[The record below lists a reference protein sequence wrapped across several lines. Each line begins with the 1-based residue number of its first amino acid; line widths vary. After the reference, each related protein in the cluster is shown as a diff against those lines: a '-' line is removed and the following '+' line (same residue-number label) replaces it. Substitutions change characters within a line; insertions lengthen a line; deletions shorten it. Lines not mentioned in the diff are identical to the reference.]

1 LFAVA
6 SLRVSAAAIGVEEIT
21 TFHEQV
27 RIRPVPLDDALLS
40 DLTERVYGATYHE
53 AKQTLNLVPERV
65 FGMDMVRHVER
76 WLLEAVGTEPGPA
89 LRSVP

>member
-1 LFAVA
+1 M
-6 SLRVSAAAIGVEEIT
+6 
-21 TFHEQV
+21 
-27 RIRPVPLDDALLS
+27 S